1 MCAQNLRHCVNS
13 SRYGTAWVPD
23 DLRIPHAT
31 VVAVDIG
38 KWIQWVATIIFHN
51 QRRETTRRETSS
63 KRLRKISPYVTGVLN
78 THVYM
83 LNFAD
88 HACPYHPKSSES
100 PRYGT
105 RWRWSLARRR
115 ASGSRR
121 DGPEFCGLLWPTL
134 WTSMFHL
141 FRRKTLLWQQLIGQQ
156 GSSIR
161 VTSELKW
168 RQHRDQSKMVGDTDH
183 SDGIRPIH
191 GVIWFSLETSW
202 NQRFPFPMTKPDSSW
217 PWPGT
222 CGIIPTV
229 SRTTPHFKIL

>member
-121 DGPEFCGLLWPTL
+121 GGPRILWVTL
-134 WTSMFHL
+134 THSLDFQC
-141 FRRKTLLWQQLIGQQ
+141 FTCSGARR
-156 GSSIR
+156 SC
-161 VTSELKW
+161 
-168 RQHRDQSKMVGDTDH
+168 DN
-183 SDGIRPIH
+183 
-191 GVIWFSLETSW
+191 SW
-202 NQRFPFPMTKPDSSW
+202 L
-217 PWPGT
+217 
-222 CGIIPTV
+222 V
-229 SRTTPHFKIL
+229 SRVPVFVHKRAKMASASGPK